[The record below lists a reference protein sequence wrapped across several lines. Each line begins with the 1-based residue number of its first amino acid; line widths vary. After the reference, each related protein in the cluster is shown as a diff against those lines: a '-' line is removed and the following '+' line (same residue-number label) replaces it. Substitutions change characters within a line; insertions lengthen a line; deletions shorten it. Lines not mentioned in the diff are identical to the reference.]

1 MFLYF
6 HSFFTVSKFSLRKK
20 LLGTS
25 LIILG
30 IVTYIFPI
38 SSYIITIIGISI
50 GILFSLLYSSA
61 FPKNI
66 IFGILFSLIGTFSEL
81 LVSCLLSL
89 LTWQPMN
96 VMLDNQLTYCI
107 CVLLSR
113 FLLVLV
119 IYLIYVKRSKLNLAK
134 NTTHFWPVVCIFAFG
149 CIYIFYFLFTLSLQ
163 ERLTNYA
170 QVIIVITILIAF
182 ILTIFYLY
190 NQQCKDAL
198 LRKEHDRLLHYMEL
212 QKVQQAETE
221 AAAKRI
227 STLKHDMKN
236 IFIGLLSLLEN
247 ERPEEALTI
256 VKEKAA
262 LLSAPSTIVST
273 ADSVLNTL
281 LNYKIAYAGNYGIT
295 VHYEL
300 QLSTAIPISFDDLS
314 ILLGNAF
321 DNAIEYLASHHTP
334 DKWIQV
340 YISYGYRILNI
351 EIINPVSENIEIP
364 VNYILPTSKQSENH
378 GYGLSSMQ
386 KIVGEY
392 HGTFSVSCENLEFT
406 LKMTLTCK
414 GESNND

>member
-1 MFLYF
+1 MLAACFLY
-6 HSFFTVSKFSLRKK
+6 SFRSHL
-20 LLGTS
+20 
-25 LIILG
+25 
-30 IVTYIFPI
+30 
-38 SSYIITIIGISI
+38 
-50 GILFSLLYSSA
+50 
-61 FPKNI
+61 NI
-66 IFGILFSLIGTFSEL
+66 A
-81 LVSCLLSL
+81 
-89 LTWQPMN
+89 N
-96 VMLDNQLTYCI
+96 
-107 CVLLSR
+107 
-113 FLLVLV
+113 
-119 IYLIYVKRSKLNLAK
+119 
-134 NTTHFWPVVCIFAFG
+134 NTTHFWPVLFIFAFG